1 VRLSIPDNRE
11 RWRSF
16 GGFVGVVVGVV
27 VVFWKGEEED
37 TFPSALRL
45 SSDCRNVW

>member
-1 VRLSIPDNRE
+1 VVRLSIPDNRE

-16 GGFVGVVVGVV
+16 GGFLVV
-27 VVFWKGEEED
+27 VVVVEVFLKVEEE